1 MPKTYMIWWHSKFI
15 DEIDRD
21 STTIEDI
28 VDKVKKTLK
37 YLGELQKL
45 EILGKIQVKNT
56 GDINPFYIEV
66 LDDSID
72 EEVKKNPLVEE
83 ID

>member
-83 ID
+83 IE

>member
-1 MPKTYMIWWHSKFI
+1 MLKTYMIWWHSKFI

-37 YLGELQKL
+37 YLEELKEL
-45 EILGKIQVKNT
+45 EKLGKIQVKNT
-56 GDINPFYIEV
+56 GDINPFYIEIK
-66 LDDSID
+66 DDSVD
-72 EEVKKNPLVEE
+72 EKVRNNPLVE
-83 ID
+83 DAD

>member
-1 MPKTYMIWWHSKFI
+1 MSKTYMIWWHTKFI

-21 STTIEDI
+21 YTTIEDI

-37 YLGELQKL
+37 YLEELKKL

-56 GDINPFYIEV
+56 GDINPFFIEV
-66 LDDSID
+66 LDDSVD
-72 EEVKKNPLVEE
+72 EEVKNNPLVEE
-83 ID
+83 VD